1 MNVVL
6 VTHLICAASF
16 GILAVM
22 LISGGRRSRTSTML
36 VVASVA
42 TIVWALLIAAGDA
55 IPLGVVAL
63 ADSVRDAFWLLFMRT
78 LLTTAEGSTPP
89 WARTGTIA
97 ALAAVG
103 LVIAVDIA
111 RLVLDPGQTE
121 LSQPQIILRIL
132 IAVLGLSLVENYYRN
147 TSADSRWNVVPLSI
161 AIGALFAYELF
172 FYADVQLS
180 RKIDTSL
187 LAARAL
193 ADGMCV
199 PFLFLAVSRNAYWR
213 SELRLSHSA
222 AFHGVTLIS
231 SGIFLLSVALVGLVF
246 RRYGGQWG
254 MILQVTTMFGAA
266 VVLATVLSSETAKSG
281 IRMAILRNF
290 FSYRYDYRVEW
301 LRSIEVFSSGNVTV
315 DLPECVIRAIADVVN
330 SPGGVLF
337 LRRDDGFVPAAFWN
351 AHVAADSRES
361 ADSEFIAAF
370 RDGRWIQEFN
380 AGKSEAAAHPRPS
393 WLGAEES
400 FWLAVPLPRL
410 GELMGFVLLM
420 EPRAPVHPDWEV
432 FDLLR
437 TLARQ
442 SASYLFEQQAERALA
457 DTHNLQEYSKRF
469 AFVVHD
475 IKNLS
480 SQLGLILSNARR
492 HGDNPEFQADVLHT
506 VENSVAR
513 MNNLLSQLRGATTG
527 PAGPAR
533 APVEP
538 AYSADALALVRE
550 LASVHPQARQIA
562 IFCSLPSVSVQIEQ
576 EPLRSVLAHLLDNAV
591 EASGSTGTVSV
602 TLALDGDRV
611 TIDII
616 DVGPGME
623 VSFVRDELFRPFRST
638 KDSGF
643 GIGAFQTRELIRAA
657 GGQLEVIT
665 KPGTGTTMRVVL
677 RAAGVASHISPAA

>member
-6 VTHLICAASF
+6 VTHLICAAAF
-16 GILAVM
+16 GTLAVM
-22 LISGGRRSRTSTML
+22 LLAAGSRTRTSTML
-36 VVASVA
+36 VVASVV

-55 IPLGVVAL
+55 LPLGVDAVG
-63 ADSVRDAFWLLFMRT
+63 DSVRDAVWLLFIRT
-78 LLTTAEGSTPP
+78 LITPAEGSAPP
-89 WARTGTIA
+89 WARTGMIA
-97 ALAAVG
+97 ALSAAA
-103 LVIAVDIA
+103 LVITIDVA
-111 RLVLDPGQTE
+111 RLFLDASQTAMT
-121 LSQPQIILRIL
+121 QPQIILRIL

-147 TSADSRWNVVPLSI
+147 TPADSRWNVVPLTI

-199 PFLFLAVSRNAYWR
+199 PFLFLAVARNAYWR
-213 SELRLSHSA
+213 NELRLSHSA

-231 SGIFLLSVALVGLVF
+231 SGIFLLSVALVGLAF

-266 VVLATVLSSETAKSG
+266 IVLATVLSSETARSG

-315 DLPECVIRAIADVVN
+315 DLPERVIRAIADVVN

-351 AHVAADSRES
+351 ARVGADSRES

-370 RDGRWIQEFN
+370 RNGRWIQEFGAAN
-380 AGKSEAAAHPRPS
+380 PEAAAQPRPP
-393 WLGAEES
+393 WLVADES
-400 FWLAVPLPRL
+400 IWLAVPLPRQ
-410 GELMGFVLLM
+410 GELIGFVLLV

-442 SASYLFEQQAERALA
+442 AASYVFEQQAERALV

-527 PAGPAR
+527 PARPTR
-533 APVEP
+533 PPIELTH
-538 AYSADALALVRE
+538 SADALALVRE
-550 LASVHPQARQIA
+550 LVAAHPQAPQIA
-562 IFCSLPSVSVQIEQ
+562 ITCDLPSVAVQIEP
-576 EPLRSVLAHLLDNAV
+576 EPLRSVLAHLIDNAV
-591 EASGSTGTVSV
+591 EASGSAGRVSV
-602 TLALDGDRV
+602 TLGRDGERV
-611 TIDII
+611 TVDII
-616 DVGPGME
+616 DEGPGME

-665 KPGTGTTMRVVL
+665 KPGAGTTMRVVL
-677 RAAGVASHISPAA
+677 QAAGVMSHISPAA